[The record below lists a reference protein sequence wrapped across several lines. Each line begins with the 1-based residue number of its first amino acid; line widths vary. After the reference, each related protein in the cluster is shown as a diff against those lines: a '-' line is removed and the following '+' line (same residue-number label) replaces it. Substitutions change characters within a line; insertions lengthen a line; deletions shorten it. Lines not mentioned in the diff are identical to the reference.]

1 MTTIGKDFPVR
12 SDAFRLSSEKRAS
25 SAATSPARTECFD
38 IFSPEPGD
46 SDVISQMERLSSKEM
61 KIAARL
67 VWMAVGAAGRSAMAG
82 MVVSRVGGFATSLCQ
97 SAGRYPPPHGIYQ
110 LRTAFRNCRRR
121 CTRKTACGLVREPD
135 AGNLP
140 V

>member
-1 MTTIGKDFPVR
+1 MTTIGKDFRVLF
-12 SDAFRLSSEKRAS
+12 DAFRLSSEKPATN
-25 SAATSPARTECFD
+25 AATSPARTECFD

-61 KIAARL
+61 KSAARL

-97 SAGRYPPPHGIYQ
+97 SAGRYPPPHGIC
-110 LRTAFRNCRRR
+110 RTEVAVDCR
-121 CTRKTACGLVREPD
+121 E
-135 AGNLP
+135 
-140 V
+140 